1 MSQLIWGCFTG
12 TKLGPTVFINGTVNS
27 DVYIE
32 VLRNNLL
39 PYIDALTN
47 DGVSNII
54 FQQDN
59 APPHNSKKT
68 RTFLKA
74 TMNDHG
80 FLSMNWPPTS
90 PDMNLIENLWA
101 HLKIKLHH
109 QYPDTSSLHGS
120 PDMIRRVLR
129 E

>member
-12 TKLGPTVFINGTVNS
+12 TKLGPIVFINRTVNS

-39 PYIDALTN
+39 SYIDALTN

-68 RTFLKA
+68 HAFLKA
-74 TMNDHG
+74 AMNDHG
-80 FLSMNWPPTS
+80 FLSMNWPPNS
-90 PDMNLIENLWA
+90 PDMNLIKNLWA

-109 QYPDTSSLHGS
+109 
-120 PDMIRRVLR
+120 
-129 E
+129 